1 LTLLGIVGLLT
12 LRYLIVIMTLKTVH
26 SKAGLCFVDLSLF
39 SRVLLRLVSLQFF
52 EVFDFLLSA
61 LSLDLTFFT
70 LLFSLSLVYLL
81 FWLLNVDFPLLVR
94 AFALI
99 LAISEVHVDVFILE
113 VHGVAVAVL
122 SSQQLF
128 E

>member
-1 LTLLGIVGLLT
+1 
-12 LRYLIVIMTLKTVH
+12 MTLKTVH

-39 SRVLLRLVSLQFF
+39 SGVLLRLVSLQFF